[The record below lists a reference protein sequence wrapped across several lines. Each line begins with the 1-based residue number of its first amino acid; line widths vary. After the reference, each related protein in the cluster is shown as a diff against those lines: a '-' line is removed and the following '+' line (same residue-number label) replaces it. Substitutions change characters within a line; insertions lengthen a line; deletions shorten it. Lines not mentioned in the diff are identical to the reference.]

1 MASKFLGTGGYIFAA
16 AANGGIT
23 SGTQG
28 STDQLVG
35 FFADSGMYLNSTGKV
50 SLFNVNTGFTTGVTL
65 PFLWINQFGGYG
77 GDVLIDALTPAAQ
90 PSSITTTGPVA
101 IKGGDI
107 VINSTVNFQ
116 PGINTTNLDI
126 VSTKSFTTG
135 PNGALAAGINVNITN
150 SGAGGIN
157 TGASIISGANFG
169 GGSVNITNKNIGAST
184 TIGGLLETFTA
195 SGGADD
201 VNVTVNGPLTMTGG
215 AFAWDNVNINN
226 LQKNAVTMFSG
237 PNFEA
242 FGGNVNIG
250 VTGPLTVANNL
261 VADSNDVN
269 IIQNS
274 LTGGQTTTISGNVFA
289 EGTIFIENNGGSST
303 NLNISG
309 DLTVGPAGGTS
320 QVIVLSGGN
329 LSMGKVSAVGGGDN
343 IFLEALGTKVM
354 LNGPE
359 TAGNDWEI
367 FAPSATTKLVP
378 TAVIQAGD
386 VVTLTALNFTGV
398 NAAGNPYVNA
408 AEKPAAQIIANFVNA
423 TLYGSINGPI
433 AGNTNWPLNAMW
445 IKALD
450 PSFPVFLSV
459 SAIGGGFQ
467 AINLGITGDAFV
479 NSGLTRTPFDTVGFV
494 SSILLPPPLVANGG
508 SSLILQA
515 TGNMDVVGNGAPF
528 LLAPNAFE
536 FPGGVVFIA
545 GGVLTSQVPIYN
557 AWTTNALQFQGIF
570 KQGASIVDNSYNATN
585 TNSWVNYSV
594 LPVTGPGNSYRIVQ
608 SVPGLFQFVLDPLIV
623 HKNTYTLVLTGTPT
637 NFCPGGFPPYCP

>member
-1 MASKFLGTGGYIFAA
+1 M
-16 AANGGIT
+16 
-23 SGTQG
+23 
-28 STDQLVG
+28 
-35 FFADSGMYLNSTGKV
+35 
-50 SLFNVNTGFTTGVTL
+50 
-65 PFLWINQFGGYG
+65 PFLQINTIGGYG
-77 GDVLIDALTPAAQ
+77 GDVLIDALTPVAQ
-90 PSSITTTGPVA
+90 PSSITTTGPVD
-101 IKGGDI
+101 IKGGNI
-107 VINSTVNFQ
+107 TINSTVNYTFSK
-116 PGINTTNLDI
+116 INTTDLNI
-126 VSTKSFTTG
+126 TSTKSFTTG
-135 PNGALAAGINVNITN
+135 PNGHLGAAGDINITN
-150 SGAGGIN
+150 TGAGGIN
-157 TGASIISGANFG
+157 TLGEILGGLDLAG
-169 GGSVNITNKNIGAST
+169 GGVYITNSNKGAST
-184 TIGGLLETFTA
+184 TIAGNVGAYGGFFGPPGSENA
-195 SGGADD
+195 
-201 VNVTVNGPLTMTGG
+201 NVTVNGPLTISAG
-215 AFAWDNVNINN
+215 FASYDYVNITN
-226 LQKNAVTMFSG
+226 KGANAPTVLNGGLVESVARDVNITVVG
-237 PNFEA
+237 PLNISAALSADFVSDVNVIQNSVA
-242 FGGNVNIG
+242 GGNV
-250 VTGPLTVANNL
+250 
-261 VADSNDVN
+261 
-269 IIQNS
+269 
-274 LTGGQTTTISGNVFA
+274 TTISGSVFA
-289 EGTIFIENNGGSST
+289 ERNIFIVNNGGSST

-309 DLTVGPAGGTS
+309 DLTVGPTVGVS
-320 QVIVLSGGN
+320 SVNVFSGGN
-329 LSMGKVSAVGGGDN
+329 LSMGKVSAVGGGDS
-343 IFLEALGTKVM
+343 IFIEALGTKVM
-354 LNGPE
+354 LNGPQ
-359 TAGNDWEI
+359 TAGSDWDL
-367 FAPSATTKLVP
+367 FAPSATTKLLPV
-378 TAVIQAGD
+378 AVIQAGD
-386 VVTLTALNFTGV
+386 TVFIEALNFTGV

-594 LPVTGPGNSYRIVQ
+594 FPVTGPGNSYRIVQ